1 MTVALGASGNYVFLL
16 HRCCQ
21 RRLTDFRCLGSIPG
35 THLNSF
41 PVSRYRTME
50 NRKKLLT
57 AGFLTLIAAGIG
69 FAVRGGL
76 LGVWSDQYG
85 FTMTELGQ
93 ITGGGLLGFGIVILI
108 AGACIDVVGYK
119 RLMVIAFACHVISA
133 VMLFAATPVFNASG
147 KDSVYLL
154 LYISMF
160 IFAIGNGICEAVIN
174 PLTAALYPDQKTH
187 YLNIL
192 HAGWPAGLVI
202 GGLIV
207 FAKGIVG
214 WEILMATFLI
224 PVLMYGFIVLKESF
238 PKTAAQEGTVSYGG
252 MLVSLLGPFFVILL
266 LAHACVGYVELG
278 TDSWINKIT
287 GKILSSAA
295 LGTTLFIYT
304 SLLMTALRF
313 FAGPIVHKISSLG
326 LLLASAVTGAV
337 GLYLI
342 SIGESIPFMFFAATI
357 YALGK
362 TFLWPTMLGVVG
374 ERFPQSATVAMALM
388 GFAGMTS
395 AGLLGGPGIG
405 YKQDYYASQYI
416 QENAPQTFARVK
428 APNENNFLFFPSITG
443 IDGAKAGMIE
453 DDGAAIT
460 QEAAIA
466 GSEINDNAFSALKNQ
481 FDWWQSNKQFA
492 AEDKAPVEAATL
504 YGSRMALR
512 MTAIVP
518 ATMAV
523 LYLLLIVCF
532 KAPKEEGDAHAADAA
547 PGSEL

>member
-1 MTVALGASGNYVFLL
+1 M
-16 HRCCQ
+16 
-21 RRLTDFRCLGSIPG
+21 P
-35 THLNSF
+35 
-41 PVSRYRTME
+41 TME
-50 NRKKLLT
+50 NRKKLLV

-76 LGVWSDQYG
+76 LDIWSKQYG

-93 ITGGGLLGFGIVILI
+93 ITGGGLLGFGLVILA
-108 AGACIDVVGYK
+108 AGAMIDFVGYK
-119 RLMVIAFACHVISA
+119 RLMIIALACHVISA

-147 KDSVYLL
+147 KDAVYTL

-174 PLTAALYPDQKTH
+174 PLTAAIYPEQKTH

-207 FAKGIVG
+207 FAKGMIG

-224 PVLMYGFIVLKESF
+224 PVVMYGFIALKEPF
-238 PKTAAQEGTVSYGG
+238 PKTAAEEGAITYGG
-252 MLVSLLGPFFVILL
+252 MFTKLIGPFFLILL
-266 LAHACVGYVELG
+266 IAHACVGYVELG

-287 GKILSSAA
+287 GKILSSAS
-295 LGTTLFIYT
+295 LGTALFIYT
-304 SLLMTALRF
+304 SLLMTGLRF

-326 LLLASAVTGAV
+326 LLLASAVIGAL

-342 SIGESIPFMFFAATI
+342 SIGESVPFMFFAATV
-357 YALGK
+357 YAMGK

-405 YKQDYYASQYI
+405 YKQDYFASQYI
-416 QENAPQTFARVK
+416 QENAPETYQRVK
-428 APNENNFLFFPSITG
+428 APNENNFLFFPAITG

-453 DDGAAIT
+453 DNG
-460 QEAAIA
+460 EAIA
-466 GSEINDNAFSALKNQ
+466 SEVAIVGDNLGSEANKGLKTQ
-481 FDWWQSNKQFA
+481 YDWWEANKAFA
-492 AEDKAPVEAATL
+492 DEDKGPVEAATL
-504 YGSRMALR
+504 YGSRMALLY
-512 MTAIVP
+512 TAIVP

-523 LYLLLIVCF
+523 LYLILILCF
-532 KAPKEEGDAHAADAA
+532 QAPKEEGDVHLGEEAA
-547 PGSEL
+547 GTEL

>member
-1 MTVALGASGNYVFLL
+1 
-16 HRCCQ
+16 
-21 RRLTDFRCLGSIPG
+21 
-35 THLNSF
+35 
-41 PVSRYRTME
+41 ME

-76 LGVWSDQYG
+76 LDIWSTQYG

-93 ITGGGLLGFGIVILI
+93 ITGGGLLGFGLVILI
-108 AGACIDVVGYK
+108 AGFLIDVIGYK
-119 RLMVIAFACHVISA
+119 KLMLIALVCHVVSA

-147 KDSVYLL
+147 KDAVYTL

-160 IFAIGNGICEAVIN
+160 IFAIGNGICEGVIN
-174 PLTAALYPDQKTH
+174 PLTSTLYPEQKTH

-207 FAKGIVG
+207 FAKGMVG

-224 PVLMYGFIVLKESF
+224 PVLMYGFICIREAF
-238 PKTAAQEGTVSYGG
+238 PKTAAEEGAISYGG
-252 MLVSLLGPFFVILL
+252 MFAKLIGPFFLILL
-266 LAHACVGYVELG
+266 IAHACVGYVELG

-287 GKILSSAA
+287 GKILSSAT
-295 LGTTLFIYT
+295 LGTVLFIYT
-304 SLLMTALRF
+304 SLLMTGLRF

-326 LLLASAVTGAV
+326 LLLASACIGAL

-342 SIGESIPFMFFAATI
+342 SIGNSVPFMFFAATV

-416 QENAPQTFARVK
+416 QANNPETYGRVK
-428 APNENNFLFFPSITG
+428 APNENKFLMFPAITG
-443 IDGAKAGMIE
+443 IDGAKAGMLE
-453 DDGAAIT
+453 DNGEKVLSDV
-460 QEAAIA
+460 AIA
-466 GSEINDNAFSALKNQ
+466 GDAINSDEFKGLKEQ
-481 FDWWQSNKQFA
+481 SDWWEANKQFA
-492 AEDKAPVEAATL
+492 SVDAGPVEEATL
-504 YGSRMALR
+504 HGSRMALR
-512 MTAIVP
+512 MTALVP
-518 ATMAV
+518 AAMAV
-523 LYLLLIVCF
+523 IYLILLVAF
-532 KAPKEEGDAHAADAA
+532 KAPKEEHIEAAADGAA
-547 PGSEL
+547 SEG

>member
-1 MTVALGASGNYVFLL
+1 
-16 HRCCQ
+16 
-21 RRLTDFRCLGSIPG
+21 
-35 THLNSF
+35 
-41 PVSRYRTME
+41 ME

-76 LGVWSDQYG
+76 LGIWSTKYG

-93 ITGGGLLGFGIVILI
+93 ITGGGLLGFGLVILV
-108 AGACIDVVGYK
+108 AGFLIDLVGYK
-119 RLMVIAFACHVISA
+119 KLMLIALVCHVISA

-147 KDSVYLL
+147 KDSVYML

-160 IFAIGNGICEAVIN
+160 IFAVGNGICEGVIN
-174 PLTAALYPDQKTH
+174 PLTAAIYPEQKTH

-207 FAKGIVG
+207 FAKDLVT
-214 WEILMATFLI
+214 WEILMATFLV
-224 PVLMYGFIVLKESF
+224 PVVMYGLIAIKEPF
-238 PKTAAQEGTVSYGG
+238 PKTAAEQGSISYGG
-252 MLVSLLGPFFVILL
+252 MFAKLIGPFFIVLL

-295 LGTTLFIYT
+295 LGTALFIYT

-326 LLLASAVTGAV
+326 LLLCSAVIGAL

-342 SIGESIPFMFFAATI
+342 SIGTSVPFMFFAATV

-405 YKQDYYASQYI
+405 YKQDYYASKYI
-416 QENAPQTFARVK
+416 QANAKETFDRVK
-428 APNENNFLFFPSITG
+428 APNENKFLVFPAITG
-443 IDGAKAGMIE
+443 IDGAKAGMLE
-453 DDGAAIT
+453 DGGEKVMSDVK
-460 QEAAIA
+460 IA
-466 GSEINDNAFSALKNQ
+466 GDEIDGESFKGLREQAA
-481 FDWWQSNKQFA
+481 WWEANKEFA
-492 AEDKAPVEAATL
+492 AVDKGPVEEATL
-504 YGSRMALR
+504 HGSRMALR

-518 ATMAV
+518 ATMAI
-523 LYLLLIVCF
+523 LYLILIVAF
-532 KAPKEEGDAHAADAA
+532 KAPKQEHGHGGETAVEGNESGA
-547 PGSEL
+547 

>member
-1 MTVALGASGNYVFLL
+1 
-16 HRCCQ
+16 
-21 RRLTDFRCLGSIPG
+21 
-35 THLNSF
+35 
-41 PVSRYRTME
+41 ME

-76 LGVWSDQYG
+76 LDVWSKQYG

-93 ITGGGLLGFGIVILI
+93 ITGGGLLGFGLVILI
-108 AGACIDVVGYK
+108 AGFLIDFIGYK
-119 RLMVIAFACHVISA
+119 KLMMLALVCHVVSA

-147 KDSVYLL
+147 KDAVYML

-160 IFAIGNGICEAVIN
+160 IFAIGNGICEGVIN
-174 PLTAALYPDQKTH
+174 PLTAALYPEQKTH

-207 FAKGIVG
+207 FAKDMVG
-214 WEILMATFLI
+214 WEILMATFLV
-224 PVLMYGFIVLKESF
+224 PVVMYGFIAVKEQF
-238 PKTAAQEGTVSYGG
+238 PKTAAEEGAISYGG
-252 MLVSLLGPFFVILL
+252 MFAKLIGPFFIILL
-266 LAHACVGYVELG
+266 VAHACVGYVELG

-287 GKILSSAA
+287 GKILSSAT
-295 LGTTLFIYT
+295 LGTALFIYT
-304 SLLMTALRF
+304 SLLMTGLRF

-326 LLLASAVTGAV
+326 LLLASAVIGAC

-342 SIGESIPFMFFAATI
+342 SIGDSVPFMFLAATI

-395 AGLLGGPGIG
+395 AGYLGGPGIG

-416 QENAPQTFARVK
+416 QENAPESYARVK
-428 APNENNFLFFPSITG
+428 APNENKFLMFPPITG

-453 DDGAAIT
+453 DNGTAIT
-460 QEAAIA
+460 SEVEIA
-466 GSEINDNAFSALKNQ
+466 GDSINDEAFKGLKDQN
-481 FDWWQSNKQFA
+481 DWWQANKEYVA
-492 AEDKAPVEAATL
+492 ADAPSVEAATL
-504 YGSRMALR
+504 HGSRMAIR
-512 MTAIVP
+512 MTALVP
-518 ATMAV
+518 ATMAI
-523 LYLLLIVCF
+523 LYLILIVCF
-532 KAPKEEGDAHAADAA
+532 KAPKHDEEARTEGEA
-547 PGSEL
+547 GELSEY

>member
-1 MTVALGASGNYVFLL
+1 
-16 HRCCQ
+16 
-21 RRLTDFRCLGSIPG
+21 
-35 THLNSF
+35 
-41 PVSRYRTME
+41 ME

-76 LGVWSDQYG
+76 LGIWSNKYG

-93 ITGGGLLGFGIVILI
+93 ITGGGLLGFGLVILI
-108 AGACIDVVGYK
+108 AGFLIDTIGYK
-119 RLMVIAFACHVISA
+119 KLMILALVCHVVSA
-133 VMLFAATPVFNASG
+133 VMLFAATPVFNSSG
-147 KDSVYLL
+147 KDAVYML

-160 IFAIGNGICEAVIN
+160 IFAIGNGICEGVIN
-174 PLTAALYPDQKTH
+174 PLTATLYPEQKTH

-207 FAKGIVG
+207 FAKDMVS
-214 WEILMATFLI
+214 WELLMGTFLI
-224 PVLMYGFIVLKESF
+224 PVLMYGFICLKEPF
-238 PKTAAQEGTVSYGG
+238 PKTAAEEGAISYGG
-252 MLVSLLGPFFVILL
+252 MFAKLIGPFFIILL
-266 LAHACVGYVELG
+266 IAHACVGYVELG

-287 GKILSSAA
+287 GNILASAT
-295 LGTTLFIYT
+295 LGTVLFIYA

-313 FAGPIVHKISSLG
+313 FAGPIVHRISSLG
-326 LLLASAVTGAV
+326 LLLVSAVVGAL

-342 SIGESIPFMFFAATI
+342 SIGNSVPFLFFAVTI
-357 YALGK
+357 YAFGK

-416 QENAPQTFARVK
+416 QEKNPETYARVK
-428 APNENNFLFFPSITG
+428 APKENTFLMFPAIIG
-443 IDGAKAGMIE
+443 IDGSKAGMLE
-453 DDGAAIT
+453 DNGKNVLSDVK
-460 QEAAIA
+460 IA
-466 GSEINDNAFSALKNQ
+466 GDAINEESFKGLKEQ
-481 FDWWQSNKQFA
+481 ADWWNANKQFA
-492 AEDKAPVEAATL
+492 EVDTKPVADATL
-504 YGSRMALR
+504 HGSRMALR
-512 MTAIVP
+512 VTALVP

-523 LYLLLIVCF
+523 LYLILLALF
-532 KAPKEEGDAHAADAA
+532 KAPKEEHGGHVETTVSDSA
-547 PGSEL
+547 E

>member
-1 MTVALGASGNYVFLL
+1 
-16 HRCCQ
+16 
-21 RRLTDFRCLGSIPG
+21 
-35 THLNSF
+35 
-41 PVSRYRTME
+41 ME

-76 LGVWSDQYG
+76 LDIWSNKYG

-93 ITGGGLLGFGIVILI
+93 ITGGGLLGFGLVILI
-108 AGACIDVVGYK
+108 AGFLIDLVGYK
-119 RLMVIAFACHVISA
+119 NLMMIALVCHVISA

-147 KDSVYLL
+147 KDAVYML
-154 LYISMF
+154 LYVSMF
-160 IFAIGNGICEAVIN
+160 IFAVGNGIAEGVIN
-174 PLTAALYPDQKTH
+174 PLTATIYPEAKTH

-207 FAKGIVG
+207 FAKDYVN
-214 WEILMATFLI
+214 WEILMATFLV
-224 PVLMYGFIVLKESF
+224 PVLMYGFIAVKEAF
-238 PKTAAQEGTVSYGG
+238 PKTAAEQGNISYGG
-252 MLVSLLGPFFVILL
+252 MFAKLIGPFFLILL
-266 LAHACVGYVELG
+266 ITHACVGYVELG

-287 GKILSSAA
+287 GKILSSAS
-295 LGTTLFIYT
+295 LGTALFIYT
-304 SLLMTALRF
+304 SVLMTVLRF

-326 LLLASAVTGAV
+326 LLLCSAVIGAL

-342 SIGESIPFMFFAATI
+342 SIGTSIPFMFFAATV

-374 ERFPQSATVAMALM
+374 ERFPESATVAMALM

-416 QENAPQTFARVK
+416 QEKNPETYARVK
-428 APNENNFLFFPSITG
+428 APNENKFLVFPAITG
-443 IDGAKAGMIE
+443 IDGAKAGMLE
-453 DDGAAIT
+453 DNGKKVLSDV
-460 QEAAIA
+460 AIA
-466 GSEINDNAFSALKNQ
+466 GDAIDSEAFTGLKQ
-481 FDWWQSNKQFA
+481 QADWWEANKDFA
-492 AEDKAPVEAATL
+492 AIDAAPVEAATL
-504 YGSRMALR
+504 HGSRMALR
-512 MTAIVP
+512 MTALVP

-523 LYLLLIVCF
+523 LYLILLLAF
-532 KAPKEEGDAHAADAA
+532 KAPKDGGHPELADEAA
-547 PGSEL
+547 GTEL